1 MQKVFFDD
9 LTNILDRAKDASYA
23 EIRYHSRLLN
33 EIRISNGELDRIRSV
48 VNDGV
53 GIRVLVDGCWGFS
66 TTSETS
72 KESLVDTMHAALSSA
87 SLLSKGKQRKVEKL
101 ANAKLA
107 VGTFK
112 PAVNGK
118 LEDYS
123 IEDKV
128 KLVKSSEAYARK
140 YSNKIKSA
148 SCTYRETIDH
158 KIIVNTDGAS
168 VELFD
173 SKPEFSMSAVAAESG
188 NSVTASED
196 IGITGGWKDLFSS
209 KSATDI
215 AKEAAKK
222 AVKLLKA
229 KQPKGEKTTIILDPG
244 MVGLISHEAIGHT
257 VEADFVLSG
266 SIVKDKIGQK
276 VASDLVT
283 LVDSGPSQIQKCA
296 AGTIFVDDEGVVA
309 GRTAIIENG
318 ILSSF
323 LHNRESA
330 SILNA
335 EPTGN
340 ARAFEYD
347 NEPLIRMRNTYI
359 EPRDYSYDEMIKE
372 TKHGY
377 LIKGA
382 RNGQADA
389 NGEFMFGSQEAYLIE
404 NGEIKQLLKGASIS
418 GRAFDV
424 LMSVDAVGKD
434 FKYDIGTGYCGKSQP
449 MKVDGGGPHIRC
461 TAIIGGLQ

>member
-1 MQKVFFDD
+1 MSVFVGS
-9 LTNILDRAKDASYA
+9 LKKIMEQALGASYA
-23 EIRYHSRLLN
+23 EVRYQGRSLN

-48 VNDGV
+48 TNAGV
-53 GIRVLVDGCWGFS
+53 GIRVLVNGCWGFS
-66 TTSETS
+66 STSETS
-72 KESLVDTMHAALSSA
+72 KESLVSTMNDALSSA
-87 SLLSKGKQRKVEKL
+87 NLLSRLKRKKISKL
-101 ANAKLA
+101 ADAKLA

-112 PAVNGK
+112 PTINGD
-118 LEDYS
+118 LENYS

-128 KLVKSSEAYARK
+128 KLVKESEASARK
-140 YSNKIKSA
+140 YSSKIKSA
-148 SCTYRETIDH
+148 SCIYREIIDH

-168 VELFD
+168 AEILD
-173 SKPEFSMSAVAAESG
+173 SKPEFSVTAMATESG
-188 NSVTASED
+188 NSVNASEG
-196 IGITGGWKDLFSS
+196 IGVTGGWKDLFGAR
-209 KSATDI
+209 SAEDI
-215 AKEAAKK
+215 VKEAAQK

-229 KQPKGEKTTIILDPG
+229 KRPKGERTHVILDPG

-283 LVDSGPSQIQKCA
+283 LVDSGPSQIKSGA
-296 AGTIFVDDEGVVA
+296 AGTIFVDDEGVMA
-309 GRTAIIENG
+309 SRTVIIDNG
-318 ILSSF
+318 ILSSY
-323 LHNRESA
+323 LHNRETA

-359 EPRDYSYDEMIKE
+359 EPRDYTYDEIINE

-377 LIKGA
+377 LLKGA
-382 RNGQADA
+382 KNGQADA
-389 NGEFMFGSQEAYLIE
+389 NGEFMFAAQEAYLIE
-404 NGEIKQLLKGASIS
+404 NGEIRQLLRGASIS
-418 GRAFDV
+418 GQAFDV

-434 FKYDIGTGYCGKSQP
+434 FEYDIGTGYCGKHQP

-461 TAIIGGLQ
+461 TAIVGGLQ